1 MSGGFIFDWTHTDLA
16 GRIHVTED
24 SIHEDEDA
32 AFRLSSCSPA
42 LQNFLRTHDSPPSP
56 SIQVS
61 FDLFIEEGNL
71 VARNI
76 D

>member
-16 GRIHVTED
+16 GRIHVTND
-24 SIHEDEDA
+24 PIHVNQDA
-32 AFRLSSCSPA
+32 AFGLSSCSPA

-56 SIQVS
+56 SVQVT
-61 FDLFIEEGNL
+61 FDLFMQNGQL
-71 VARNI
+71 FARNI